1 MESGYFFQS
10 RYCILSYVSQN
21 MYLKLSIATSLV
33 KSKKNDFGQKCIKN
47 RNEQIV
53 NQSSKELMKYE
64 KSDDHLGENKIV
76 LYKFDEIC
84 SSILIILVKIVLI
97 IIQVLIE

>member
-1 MESGYFFQS
+1 
-10 RYCILSYVSQN
+10 
-21 MYLKLSIATSLV
+21 
-33 KSKKNDFGQKCIKN
+33 
-47 RNEQIV
+47 
-53 NQSSKELMKYE
+53 MKYE